1 MLWCKLRER
10 LFWGMNDT
18 VFIFHMTKYVNHLS
32 LLQFSCRMVYGVL
45 QFRINSET
53 VIPLDIW

>member
-1 MLWCKLRER
+1 
-10 LFWGMNDT
+10 MNDT